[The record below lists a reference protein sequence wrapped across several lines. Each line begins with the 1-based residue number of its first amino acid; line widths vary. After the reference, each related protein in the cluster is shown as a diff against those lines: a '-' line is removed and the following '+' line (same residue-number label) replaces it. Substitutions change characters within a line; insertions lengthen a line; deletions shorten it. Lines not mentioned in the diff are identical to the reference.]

1 MGLDLNKMKAK
12 LAALKGNG
20 GGGTS
25 VFWKPQEG
33 EQTIRIVPTEDGDP
47 FKDYHFHYMNING
60 KNQSVMCPKR
70 NFGEAC
76 PVCDFAS
83 NLWNEGQNG
92 TPGASD
98 EAKKLFAK
106 QRFFSPVVVRGQE
119 DQGVRIYGYSKTIYE
134 QLLNILFD
142 PDYGD
147 ITDIM
152 EGNDIRLTYGRTAGR
167 LFPETKI
174 RVRPMKTALH
184 ENTDTIQTLS
194 DGIPDFSTL
203 FERKSTAEVQ
213 ELLNQYI
220 IGQDTEDSPN
230 VEKYSGGGE
239 NSIERSFNELL
250 NA

>member
-1 MGLDLNKMKAK
+1 MVIRLRIITSTIWLLTEKPNPLCVQSETSGKPALYVTSLPISGTKVKM
-12 LAALKGNG
+12 ALL
-20 GGGTS
+20 
-25 VFWKPQEG
+25 
-33 EQTIRIVPTEDGDP
+33 VPA
-47 FKDYHFHYMNING
+47 M
-60 KNQSVMCPKR
+60 
-70 NFGEAC
+70 
-76 PVCDFAS
+76 
-83 NLWNEGQNG
+83 
-92 TPGASD
+92 
-98 EAKKLFAK
+98 KLFAK
-106 QRFFSPVVVRGQE
+106 QRFFSPVIVRGQE
-119 DQGVRIYGYSKTIYE
+119 DQGPRIYGYSKTIYE

-174 RVRPMKTALH
+174 RVRPMKTALL
-184 ENTDTIQTLS
+184 EDTNAIQGLT

-203 FERKSTAEVQ
+203 FDRKSTAEVQ

-230 VEKYSGGGE
+230 VEKYSQGGD
-239 NSIERSFNELL
+239 NSIEKSFNELL